1 MQPKSIILFFYGY
14 ILFFRRQNSY
24 YYDLYDFFSSH
35 KLYYFFKI
43 ISCFTDLRVKKE
55 VEQKGLDVSLHGEK
69 AYTLV

>member
-1 MQPKSIILFFYGY
+1 M
-14 ILFFRRQNSY
+14 
-24 YYDLYDFFSSH
+24 
-35 KLYYFFKI
+35 

>member
-1 MQPKSIILFFYGY
+1 MICMIFSALISFII
-14 ILFFRRQNSY
+14 
-24 YYDLYDFFSSH
+24 
-35 KLYYFFKI
+35 FKI